1 MRAAAIGFAISVFAL
16 TGGLTNALAQAPQAP
31 EPFQLVRSL
40 QMIQSQIAAGSQ
52 AAYLAQPRLMSQIA
66 DDFARTP
73 VSVWRETR
81 NAQAA
86 ATYLFSGGLA
96 RVIKPL
102 VQLNAIQE
110 PDRPLVMGALAY
122 VEGREQEALSLLMGI
137 DARSVRPSLG
147 GQLALV
153 QAALIGAKDP
163 AAASAFLDTA
173 RLLMPGSLVEEAALR
188 RQIFMTDAN
197 VDLDKFFLMA
207 RQYFQRY
214 RNSVYASN
222 YWPRFSSLLS
232 HSALS
237 ANAGDFEKIETFL
250 ADFKPNEQ
258 RDLYLNM
265 AHFAIQ
271 RGNAKVAQRAAHKA
285 GKLSEAGS
293 IEAAR
298 ADLYEGAAMIAG
310 NDIAVGLQK
319 LQSLPDKTLS
329 SEERELAT
337 AAKSL
342 AIKLRAP
349 PTPLAASAE
358 SLAKTPMA
366 LPPSIILAQQAIA
379 ETDKFLSRNTPQ

>member
-1 MRAAAIGFAISVFAL
+1 MRAAALGFAISVFAL
-16 TGGLTNALAQAPQAP
+16 TSASAQAPQGP
-31 EPFQLVRSL
+31 EPFQLIRSL

-52 AAYLAQPRLMSQIA
+52 AAYLAQPRLMTQIA
-66 DDFARTP
+66 DDFSRAP
-73 VSVWRETR
+73 ESVWREAR

-96 RVIKPL
+96 RVIRPL
-102 VQLNAIQE
+102 VQSNAIQE

-222 YWPRFSSLLS
+222 YWPRFNSLLS

-237 ANAGDFEKIETFL
+237 TKAGDFEKIETFL
-250 ADFKPNEQ
+250 TGFKPNEQ
-258 RDLYLNM
+258 SDLYLNM
-265 AHFAIQ
+265 ARSAIQ
-271 RGNAKVAQRAAHKA
+271 RGNARIAQRAAHNA
-285 GKLSEAGS
+285 RKLSETGS
-293 IEAAR
+293 VEAIR

-310 NDIAVGLQK
+310 NHIAAGLEK
-319 LQSLPDKTLS
+319 LESLPEKTLS
-329 SEERELAT
+329 NEERELGM

-342 AIKLRAP
+342 AMKLRAP
-349 PTPLAASAE
+349 PTPVSASAE
-358 SLAKTPMA
+358 SLAQTPVS
-366 LPPSIILAQQAIA
+366 LPPSILVAQQAMA
-379 ETDKFLSRNTPQ
+379 ETDKFLSRNAQQ

>member
-1 MRAAAIGFAISVFAL
+1 
-16 TGGLTNALAQAPQAP
+16 
-31 EPFQLVRSL
+31 
-40 QMIQSQIAAGSQ
+40 
-52 AAYLAQPRLMSQIA
+52 
-66 DDFARTP
+66 
-73 VSVWRETR
+73 
-81 NAQAA
+81 
-86 ATYLFSGGLA
+86 
-96 RVIKPL
+96 
-102 VQLNAIQE
+102 
-110 PDRPLVMGALAY
+110 MGALAY

-222 YWPRFSSLLS
+222 YWPRFNSLLS

-237 ANAGDFEKIETFL
+237 TKAGDFEKIETFL
-250 ADFKPNEQ
+250 TGFKPNEQ
-258 RDLYLNM
+258 SDLYLNM
-265 AHFAIQ
+265 ARSAIQ
-271 RGNAKVAQRAAHKA
+271 RGNARIAQRAAHNA
-285 GKLSEAGS
+285 RKLSETGS
-293 IEAAR
+293 VEAIR

-310 NDIAVGLQK
+310 NHIAAGLEK
-319 LQSLPDKTLS
+319 LESLPEKTLS
-329 SEERELAT
+329 NEERELGM

-342 AIKLRAP
+342 AMKLRAP
-349 PTPLAASAE
+349 PTPVSASAE
-358 SLAKTPMA
+358 SLAQTPVS
-366 LPPSIILAQQAIA
+366 LPPSILVAQQAMA
-379 ETDKFLSRNTPQ
+379 ETDKFLSRNAQQ